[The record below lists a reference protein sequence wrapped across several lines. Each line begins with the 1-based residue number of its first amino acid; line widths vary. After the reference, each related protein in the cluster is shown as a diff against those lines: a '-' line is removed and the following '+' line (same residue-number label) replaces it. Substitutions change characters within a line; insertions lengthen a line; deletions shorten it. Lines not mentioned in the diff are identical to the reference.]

1 MKYQNPSTCKDTNWL
16 KFCFQNQSAKTQM
29 LGIILNFDF
38 LKGLVFKNVASD
50 TGDKPISNGGA
61 EKGPN

>member
-16 KFCFQNQSAKTQM
+16 KFSFQNQSAKTQM

-38 LKGLVFKNVASD
+38 LKGLVFKNVASACPTQ
-50 TGDKPISNGGA
+50 TGIQTTPGFMT
-61 EKGPN
+61 